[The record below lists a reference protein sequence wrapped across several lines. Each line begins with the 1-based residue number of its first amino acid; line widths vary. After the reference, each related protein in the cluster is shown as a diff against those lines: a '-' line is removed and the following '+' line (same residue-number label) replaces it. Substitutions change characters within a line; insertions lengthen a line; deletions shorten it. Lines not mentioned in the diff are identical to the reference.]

1 MKRVLVILN
10 PMAGNSHQRRAVA
23 QGLVEWRTQLGWQ
36 VKLRETRRAGEA
48 TSIARSEATHYDLIV
63 AAGGD
68 GTINEVANGLVHTGT
83 TLGALP
89 IGTGNVWV
97 RELRQSLN
105 PLTAARQLAVGS
117 IHQIDLGLANERHFL
132 LMAGIGFDAAI
143 TQEVRSAD
151 KRRLGRLAYII
162 KSLPVIW
169 RLRGTR
175 TRITID
181 GAPLK
186 GNALFVLVSNSRL
199 YGGVLNI
206 AYRAA
211 ITDGLLD
218 VCVMMGESA
227 LAAPKLLA
235 GILLR
240 SYGKIPGLQYFQ
252 ARTVEIACSQ
262 PLPVQVDGDAIGVT
276 PMTFQ
281 IVPAALRVLLP
292 PTIRPHTLLH
302 PPLGPWWQRSHPTH
316 DGE

>member
-10 PMAGNSHQRRAVA
+10 PQAGNSHQRRAVA
-23 QGLVEWRTQLGWQ
+23 EGMVEWRTRLGWQ
-36 VKLRETRRAGEA
+36 VRFRETRCAGDA
-48 TSIARSEATHYDLIV
+48 TAIARAEAERYDLIV

-68 GTINEVANGLVHTGT
+68 GTINEVANGLAHTAT

-105 PLTAARQLAVGS
+105 PLIAARQLAQGS
-117 IHQIDLGLANERHFL
+117 IHQIDLGMANERYFL

-143 TQEVRSAD
+143 TQAVASAD
-151 KRRLGRLAYII
+151 KRRLGRLAYIV
-162 KSLPVIW
+162 KSLPVLW

-175 TRITID
+175 TRITLD
-181 GAPLK
+181 GVPLK
-186 GNALFVLVSNSRL
+186 DNTLFVLVSNSRL

-206 AYRAA
+206 AYRAS

-218 VCVMMGESA
+218 VCVLTGDSA
-227 LAAPKLLA
+227 LAAPWLLA

-240 SYGKIPGLQYFQ
+240 GYGTVPGLQYFQ
-252 ARTVEIACSQ
+252 ARTIEVACSRS
-262 PLPVQVDGDAIGVT
+262 LPVQVDGDAIGNT

-281 IVPAALRVLLP
+281 IAPAALRVLLP
-292 PTIRPHTLLH
+292 STVRPASLLE
-302 PPLGPWWQRSHPTH
+302 PPGERWWRRP
-316 DGE
+316 